1 MTDGETERLWL
12 VEREYSDKGMV
23 NLVYASTDGRRHLRK
38 QFSEQMLT
46 RTDVTA
52 ARDVERDRLEPTHE
66 DDQDRYA
73 TEARRMAERHD
84 PDDPV

>member
-1 MTDGETERLWL
+1 MTDEETERVWL
-12 VEREYSDKGMV
+12 VEREYSDKGMIS
-23 NLVYASTDGRRHLRK
+23 LVYATADGDRHLLK

-52 ARDVERDRLEPTHE
+52 AVDAESERLEPTREE
-66 DDQDRYA
+66 DRDRYE
-73 TEARRMAERHD
+73 TEATRMADRHD

>member
-1 MTDGETERLWL
+1 MGDEETVRIWL
-12 VEREYSDKGMV
+12 VEREYSDKGMI
-23 NLVYASTDGRRHLRK
+23 NLVYATTDGRRHLRR

-52 ARDVERDRLEPTHE
+52 ALDVAPDRLELTHE
-66 DDQDRYA
+66 TDQEWYA
-73 TEARRMAERHD
+73 TEAGRMAGQHD